1 MSQALKSLVKR
12 EIISYKS
19 YFRKEDITSYARS
32 RFPNKVKPLT
42 REQVRRLLTL
52 VNARLNEIFSDLD
65 AEARK
70 TALKVLGG
78 DEALMRRFVKRD
90 RFNLTFSQ
98 KFQMSR
104 KRIRKLIAKR
114 VQEAY
119 SNDVKSGTGKA
130 LLDVAQ
136 ETWERTAEFSKFIAY
151 LVADAW
157 NFKTLDKIED
167 GSQTGMFEIYLSEN
181 HEHEDICNL
190 YAGIY
195 TLDDDVDLPP
205 YHPYCVCSVR
215 DVTDPATRPSKK
227 TTVSK
232 SILTPAQKNAEK
244 LQALEN
250 EYEEWYGHTFDFSG
264 MDYGVAK
271 EIAEHYDS
279 LAAEYPNTAARLRYI
294 GTYQNKDK
302 DDYGHRLDTDTI
314 AHATADGKRIAFN
327 HRYFSDRATIEGAKT
342 ESLQSN
348 WSVQDGSITTS
359 LTHEF
364 GHQLDNYAQH
374 LPESIPVADY
384 TMESGVGEYWHIRS
398 LHYSIYENA
407 PEDDSLSRYARTRS
421 RWNINY
427 PFAEARAESISAAWH
442 RSEDKRT
449 EFDLAVEKFLTAS
462 EEWTP
467 EWVDRE
473 DYEYFEDAEDKDE
486 AIKSIVATYKD
497 FGLDIAIDAEK
508 KVYVRRNGLIYLMTE
523 GGEIDRLVYAPNYGS
538 QSSFQHILDLFD

>member
-1 MSQALKSLVKR
+1 MSQALKNLVKR
-12 EIISYKS
+12 EIVSYKS
-19 YFRKEDITSYARS
+19 YFKKEDITSYARS

-52 VNARLNEIFSDLD
+52 VNARLNEVFADLD
-65 AEARK
+65 TEARK
-70 TALKVLGG
+70 SAMKALGN

-119 SNDVKSGTGKA
+119 NSDTASGTGKA

-167 GSQTGMFEIYLSEN
+167 GSQTGMFEIVLSEN

-190 YAGIY
+190 YAGVY
-195 TLDDDVDLPP
+195 QLDDDVDLPP
-205 YHPYCVCSVR
+205 YHPYCVCSVQA
-215 DVTDPATRPSKK
+215 VTDPSVRPSKK
-227 TTVSK
+227 TQISK

-244 LQALEN
+244 IEALEK
-250 EYEEWYGHTFDFSG
+250 EYEDWYGHTFDFSG

-271 EIAEHYDS
+271 EIAEQYDL
-279 LAAEYPNTAARLRYI
+279 LAAEYPNTAARLKYI

-302 DDYGHRLDTDTI
+302 DSTGRRFDGDTI
-314 AHATADGKRIAFN
+314 AHATADGQRIAFN
-327 HRYFSDRATIEGAKT
+327 PRYFADRDVIESSKT
-342 ESLQSN
+342 NALESN

-407 PEDDSLSRYARTRS
+407 PADDSLSRYARTRS
-421 RWNINY
+421 RWNTTY
-427 PFAEARAESISAAWH
+427 PYAEARAESISAAWH

-449 EFDLAVEKFLTAS
+449 EFDLAVEKFLVAS

-473 DYEYFEDAEDKDE
+473 DYEYFEEAEDKAD

-497 FGLDIAIDAEK
+497 FGLDIAIDDEK
-508 KVYVRRNGLIYLMTE
+508 RVYVRRKDKIYLMTE
-523 GGEIDRLVYAPNYGS
+523 GGEVDNLIH
-538 QSSFQHILDLFD
+538 SSGYTNRGFEHVLDLFD